1 MKRVISSHNPFSTK
15 INEKQQWLYTLYFV
29 TLSRYKLGVFF
40 PISFTLPIQS
50 SKSQNPEVLLN
61 FQNYNQ
67 ILHKKRPIKQ
77 RRVT

>member
-29 TLSRYKLGVFF
+29 TLRRYKLGIFF

-50 SKSQNPEVLLN
+50 SKSQNPEVLFL
-61 FQNYNQ
+61 
-67 ILHKKRPIKQ
+67 ISRIIIKSCTKKDQ
-77 RRVT
+77 